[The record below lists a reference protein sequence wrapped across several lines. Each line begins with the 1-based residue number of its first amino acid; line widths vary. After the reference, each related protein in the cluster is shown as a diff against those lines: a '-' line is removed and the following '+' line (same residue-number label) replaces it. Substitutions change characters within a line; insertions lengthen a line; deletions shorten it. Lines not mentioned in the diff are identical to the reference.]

1 MSTRRPASRVAT
13 TVPAENGNSAGGAT
27 NSVTLGPRDR
37 LIGKLYV
44 EGDVRVSGSVEG
56 TLEATGDV
64 EIDGGGK
71 VSGPITARNKLRVG
85 SEGSLQGDV
94 RVGRLVVEDG
104 ANFSGNVQMGKSFVE
119 PAPAPAP
126 EPEPV
131 PVIAETV
138 ELKVPDPKKKRR

>member
-1 MSTRRPASRVAT
+1 MSTRRPASRLAT
-13 TVPAENGNSAGGAT
+13 SVPAENGSSGSDGAQ

-44 EGDVRVSGSVEG
+44 EGDVRVSGTVEG

-64 EIDGGGK
+64 EIAGGGK
-71 VSGPITARNKLRVG
+71 VSGPVTARNKLTVG

-94 RVGRLVVEDG
+94 RVARLVVEDG
-104 ANFSGNVQMGKSFVE
+104 ASFSGNVQMGKAFVQ
-119 PAPAPAP
+119 PTP

-131 PVIAETV
+131 VAETI
-138 ELKVPDPKKKRR
+138 ELAPPDPKKKKR